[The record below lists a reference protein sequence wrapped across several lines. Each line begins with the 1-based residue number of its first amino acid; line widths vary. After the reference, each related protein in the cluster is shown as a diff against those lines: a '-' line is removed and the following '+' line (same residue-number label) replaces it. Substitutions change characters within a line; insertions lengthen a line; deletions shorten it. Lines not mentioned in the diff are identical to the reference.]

1 MDIRLYKLADGR
13 LWSVESGRFI
23 EIAPES
29 SELIMLYADGRPAGE
44 DYLIRTLRFYGYVTP
59 HKPRRTVVFRNSNF
73 PEFLVHKN

>member
-29 SELIMLYADGRPAGE
+29 SEIIMLYADGRPAGE
-44 DYLIRTLRFYGYVTP
+44 DYLIRTLRFYWYP
-59 HKPRRTVVFRNSNF
+59 
-73 PEFLVHKN
+73 